1 MGNTTVSTKDTTIP
15 SYKKIW
21 SDKTAPDAINTV
33 YGIMSQVQQYATYN
47 PECSQCNGQGCDLG
61 ECSAFTDYDH
71 CSSGGAGKL
80 VDATGIEY
88 TPTGHDYTSYVQSC
102 ACSSKPIC
110 SRANIES
117 CWLGP
122 GSSGEEPTY
131 RADWS
136 NMTDPLQGAHK
147 TDIKT
152 KLKCSYDINKID
164 KLGQIYTYNKLFNP
178 DPNDP
183 SYYEIMRKYCSKES
197 TQCLID
203 PITNKSVSECSKVTA
218 SLKDPDAQVC
228 RLWYNGLNDT
238 NRDSF
243 IDYVCQDDSKTECK
257 CAKRGFSEDYK
268 AFQEAVRNKIKS
280 SSENIIPDSCWYMP
294 CKSNDPVYLVGS
306 SDIHNSTNCPKTICQ
321 TIYNVDGTIGNVT
334 IENNKNYIACV
345 PPKKDEEPDKPAKP
359 AEEIVPKEPVVIPPI
374 IHDNVTKVNNR
385 PDIGWIVIAIISLL
399 SIVVILYNPNK
410 K

>member
-1 MGNTTVSTKDTTIP
+1 MGNITVSTKDKTIP
-15 SYKKIW
+15 SYTKIW
-21 SDKTAPDAINTV
+21 RDKTAPGAINTV

-47 PECSQCNGQGCDLG
+47 PECSQCNGEGCYLG
-61 ECSAFTDYDH
+61 QCSAFTNYDH

-80 VDATGIEY
+80 VDATGTVY
-88 TPTGHDYTSYVQSC
+88 TPDGSDYTSFVQSC
-102 ACSSKPIC
+102 PCSAKPIC

-131 RADWS
+131 RANWS
-136 NMTDPLQGAHK
+136 DTTDPIHGAHN
-147 TDIKT
+147 TDNKT

-178 DPNDP
+178 DPNDA
-183 SYYEIMRKYCSKES
+183 SYYKIMRKYCSKES

-203 PITNKSVSECSKVTA
+203 PITNKPVSKCSKVTA

-228 RLWYNGLNDT
+228 RLWYNGLNNV

-243 IDYVCQDDSKTECK
+243 IGDVCQDGSKTECK
-257 CAKRGFSEDYK
+257 CAKRDLSDDYK
-268 AFQEAVRNKIKS
+268 AFQKAVLEKIQS

-306 SDIHNSTNCPKTICQ
+306 TDIHNSTNCPTTICQ
-321 TIYNVDGTIGNVT
+321 AIYNVEGTTGNVT
-334 IENNKNYIACV
+334 IDNNKNYIACV
-345 PPKKDEEPDKPAKP
+345 PPKPKKDEEPAIPAK
-359 AEEIVPKEPVVIPPI
+359 EIVPKEPVVIPPI

-399 SIVVILYNPNK
+399 SIVVILYTPEK
-410 K
+410 D